1 MVVQVCPNTRN
12 IPSFNVSSSMH
23 RSMGFLTLSTFVLIL
38 CFSQSFSL
46 WIWSIFQTIL
56 CVKETS
62 PRGRGTQQSFI
73 RKGCAQRPNPLPFY
87 IWLLAEKE
95 TLSYTVPSIDKWYP
109 FHMHSLKRW
118 IPLNCR
124 KCMCSKYEKITKL
137 GNFLGFFTVINS
149 SISPLGLFTD
159 ENDRNDRSPNP
170 SSEMPILVVYLRPEK
185 GTPFKEKLPV

>member
-1 MVVQVCPNTRN
+1 MVVQIYSNTRN
-12 IPSFNVSSSMH
+12 IPSFNVWSSMH
-23 RSMGFLTLSTFVLIL
+23 RCMGFLTLSTFVLIL
-38 CFSQSFSL
+38 CFLQSFSL

-62 PRGRGTQQSFI
+62 PRRRGYSTKFYTGRL
-73 RKGCAQRPNPLPFY
+73 RPTVQPPYPFTNH
-87 IWLLAEKE
+87 E

-109 FHMHSLKRW
+109 FHIHSLKRW

-124 KCMCSKYEKITKL
+124 KCMCSKYEKNHKTRKFSRI
-137 GNFLGFFTVINS
+137 FTAINS

-170 SSEMPILVVYLRPEK
+170 SNEMPILVVYLRPE
-185 GTPFKEKLPV
+185 

>member
-12 IPSFNVSSSMH
+12 IPSFNVWSSMH

-56 CVKETS
+56 CVKQTS
-62 PRGRGTQQSFI
+62 PRGRGTPQSFI
-73 RKGCAQRPNPLPFY
+73 RKGCAQRSNP
-87 IWLLAEKE
+87 ITLLHIAFGRKG
-95 TLSYTVPSIDKWYP
+95 TFSYTVPSIDKWYP
-109 FHMHSLKRW
+109 FHIHSLKHW

>member
-12 IPSFNVSSSMH
+12 IPSFNVWSSMH
-23 RSMGFLTLSTFVLIL
+23 RCTGFLTLSTFVLIL

-62 PRGRGTQQSFI
+62 PRRRGYSTKRLY
-73 RKGCAQRPNPLPFY
+73 RKAAPNGPTPLPFY
-87 IWLLAEKE
+87 ISLLSEKE
-95 TLSYTVPSIDKWYP
+95 TLSYTVPSMDKWYP
-109 FHMHSLKRW
+109 FHIHSLKRW

-137 GNFLGFFTVINS
+137 GNFLGFFWAINS

-159 ENDRNDRSPNP
+159 ENDRNDRFPNP
-170 SSEMPILVVYLRPEK
+170 FI
-185 GTPFKEKLPV
+185 